1 MTEDDILSM
10 IIMGKTPKNNKTD
23 MYIGLDLGTSG
34 LKAVLIDDA
43 QAILAEATAPLKVA
57 RLAQG
62 WSEQAP
68 SSWLDAADAVMQSLA
83 GQV

>member
-1 MTEDDILSM
+1 
-10 IIMGKTPKNNKTD
+10 

-83 GQV
+83 GQVSLGAVRGIGL